1 MKNCVNENLT
11 KISTLMAGMPDEMQ
25 SYEDYMKEIRIPLN
39 ACLVECA
46 LGAELGYPAG
56 KNEVTVKFNGKQRV
70 NEGEIALIKNSLSA
84 FINGVE
90 TPFLNKITGDCED
103 ELAIPASSAANIF
116 SPEKINGKTVSDM
129 VSLDFISNTLI
140 SAADIDILY
149 EVGQKLHKKKV
160 IKWSTIIGAAALV
173 LTGGAIA
180 WAMHE
185 DKDKEETETEIDNGE
200 IDGEIEVSS
209 YDETEIPEVEI
220 PETEI
225 PE

>member
-1 MKNCVNENLT
+1 MKTCVNENLS
-11 KISTLMAGMPDEMQ
+11 KMASLMSGIPAEVQ
-25 SYEDYMKEIRIPLN
+25 TYEDYMKEIRIPLN

-70 NEGEIALIKNSLSA
+70 NEGELAIIKNSLTS
-84 FINGVE
+84 FIKGVE
-90 TPFLNKITGDCED
+90 TPFLKKISGDD
-103 ELAIPASSAANIF
+103 EEEMDIPAVSVSNIF
-116 SPEKINGKTVSDM
+116 SPERISGKSVSDM
-129 VSLDFISNTLI
+129 VSLDLISDTLI
-140 SAADIDILY
+140 SPSDIDTLF

>member
-1 MKNCVNENLT
+1 MKNCVNENLA
-11 KISTLMAGMPDEMQ
+11 KLASLMSIPAEVNT
-25 SYEDYMKEIRIPLN
+25 YEEYMKMVRIPMN
-39 ACLVECA
+39 ACLVELA
-46 LGAELGYPAG
+46 LGAELGYPAD
-56 KNEVTVKFNGKQRV
+56 KNEVTVKFDGKRRV
-70 NEGEIALIKNSLSA
+70 NEGELALIKNSLTS
-84 FINGVE
+84 FIKGVE
-90 TPFLNKITGDCED
+90 TPFLSKIAVADDD
-103 ELAIPASSAANIF
+103 EEMDIPAVSAANIF
-116 SPEKINGKTVSDM
+116 SPEKITGKSVSDM
-129 VSLDFISNTLI
+129 VSLDLISDTLI
-140 SAADIDILY
+140 SPSDIDTLF
-149 EVGQKLHKKKV
+149 EVGQKLHKKKI